1 MSAPAGTIAGVSR
14 SPSLPEPT
22 PVGPSP
28 APPSATGA
36 PSRAHTPAQAG
47 NADATP
53 AHGDDSSPEV
63 ATASTGSASATSRSA
78 DGGGAR
84 TPAGGF
90 RDEIV
95 ADVVKGWRHEL
106 ADLGG
111 PNTLL
116 WYRDLPAGT
125 LDLTTVHPGGV
136 SMLMAGGSTRLS
148 HLVRERSAF
157 VEARRRAHA
166 IREKSLELRHER
178 GLVTC
183 FMALGMATWDVPGPR
198 APQAP
203 VLLRRCEIHPV
214 DAAGSDFDLDLGT
227 DVEVN
232 PVLLNYLS
240 HEQGVDL
247 DPVALA
253 SLAAVSTRFDP
264 IRVFRELSRVC
275 SFIPGF
281 TVHDRRVVSTFSY
294 TKLPMVSDLTQQG
307 MDLGDHPVLAALA
320 AVPGAPRL
328 DGPAED
334 GPLDPGEE
342 LLALDADSVQSRAV
356 IDARRGRD
364 VALVG
369 GPGTGKSR
377 TIANIV
383 AALAAEGRSV
393 LYVASARRS
402 LEAVTAQLDEAGL
415 GGLVL
420 DAHGDLPDSQT
431 VAREVVTALDR
442 RRPAREPDTRGLR
455 EQLRDVSAEVESAL
469 SAVHAERAPW
479 GVSVFQIREAL
490 AAQSELPVRP
500 TSEVVLDPATLTGLD
515 ADQVQV
521 VGELLASVAA
531 ADGWSEDWPADPW
544 YRAWVVSEEEAA
556 KARRIVEDLAGGRL
570 AEARTAL
577 DATLVDAGLPPAET
591 PDHWDGALDLMF
603 GVRKTLQVLPED
615 VYLQPLDYLLGA
627 TADRQYRQDRGLFIS
642 WRTRRDLRRRAES
655 LLNPDTPLDELHD
668 LLSAAHE
675 QRTAWAAWSGTE
687 DPPRVPAGL
696 DASRTLWD
704 DLEADLRWL
713 SERLET
719 TSAGGDLF
727 TLTVDELVARVDDLA
742 AHADRIAVLP
752 RVAPALDRA
761 LAAGFEPAVADLASR
776 HVPAAQIP
784 AEIERIWW
792 RSLLSQIALDDPRVG
807 AHDGD
812 RLRALVEEYVRLDH
826 DHVRASRD
834 EVRVAV
840 AQRLHD
846 AASGHERAQQIV
858 RYAASG
864 TGTGVPAR
872 ELFAQA
878 SDLLLDVKPCWAMSP
893 QVVASLVPLG
903 QWFDVVIVDDAAQML
918 VSHAVSAISR
928 GRHVVVVGDDRQP
941 APMPYATASAQ
952 LGEQA
957 DPDDAVPVA
966 SGPTLL
972 DAATDVLGVRR
983 LTTVH
988 ADVDE
993 SLLSFA
999 NHVVYDSALLTTP
1012 GTSPTSP
1019 LTLVVAGRDGTD
1031 DGDGGGLTVP
1041 VRDGDVMLD
1050 APALE
1055 SPEATTVI
1063 RLVREHLRERHEESL
1078 LVVTLS
1084 SARAE
1089 ALRAAMET
1097 AAELDTELRAWL
1109 TTTGS
1114 DAERIVHVDR
1124 VVGERRD
1131 AVILA
1136 LGYGPGPDGSL
1147 PRRFG
1152 RLDAEGGDRALA
1164 AALAIARRR
1173 ATVVSEISPTDFG
1186 ERRPSTPGAA
1196 LLRDFLSHIG
1206 LQHHQAE
1213 VSEKPGSTD
1222 PTATPASEPPAAS
1235 ETALLLRG
1243 LSAAI
1248 TEDGLVVH
1256 PRFGTGPRRIDLAVA
1271 EPEAPRPVVAVQVD
1285 GREHAA
1291 IRDIRDRERVRAELL
1306 DRAGWEVVRVWSADL
1321 LTGAGAA
1328 VPMIR
1333 AGIRAVDARTVLRRR
1348 RQGAGRA

>member
-22 PVGPSP
+22 PLGPSP
-28 APPSATGA
+28 APSAATDASPSTQTGSTGA
-36 PSRAHTPAQAG
+36 SAAAPAGATRAGEGEQAPS
-47 NADATP
+47 
-53 AHGDDSSPEV
+53 
-63 ATASTGSASATSRSA
+63 TARP
-78 DGGGAR
+78 R

-240 HEQGVDL
+240 HEQGIDL

-253 SLAAVSTRFDP
+253 ALAAVSTRFDP
-264 IRVFRELSRVC
+264 MRVFRELSRVC

-294 TKLPMVSDLTQQG
+294 TKLPMVSDLTLQG
-307 MDLGDHPVLAALA
+307 MTLGDHPVLGALA

-328 DGPAED
+328 DTPVDDE
-334 GPLDPGEE
+334 PLDPGQE
-342 LLALDADSVQSRAV
+342 LLALDADTTQSRAV

-364 VALVG
+364 IAVVG

-415 GGLVL
+415 GSLVL
-420 DAHGDLPDSQT
+420 DAHGDLPDAQA
-431 VAREVVTALDR
+431 VAREVVTTLDR

-469 SAVHAERAPW
+469 AAVHTPRAPW

-490 AAQSELPVRP
+490 AAQNELPVRP
-500 TSEVVLDPATLTGLD
+500 TSDVVLDPATLAGID
-515 ADQVQV
+515 ADQVRV

-531 ADGWSEDWPADPW
+531 ADGWSADWPADPW
-544 YRAWVVSEEEAA
+544 YRAWVTSEEDAT
-556 KARRIVEDLAGGRL
+556 KARAIVQDLAGGRL
-570 AEARTAL
+570 ARARATL

-655 LLNPDTPLDELHD
+655 LLNPDTPLDQLHE

-675 QRTAWAAWSGTE
+675 QRTAWVAWSGTD
-687 DPPRVPAGL
+687 DPPRVPSGL
-696 DASRTLWD
+696 DESRVLWD

-719 TSAGGDLF
+719 TAAGGDLF
-727 TLTVDELVARVDDLA
+727 TITVDELLARIDDLA
-742 AHADRIAVLP
+742 RHADRIAVLP
-752 RVAPALDRA
+752 KVSAALDRA
-761 LAAGFEPAVADLASR
+761 LAAGFGPVVADLATR
-776 HVPAAQIP
+776 HVSAERIP
-784 AEIERIWW
+784 AEVDRIWW
-792 RSLLSQIALDDPRVG
+792 RSLLAQIAAEDPRVG

-812 RLRALVEEYVRLDH
+812 RLRGLVEEYVRLDH
-826 DHVRASRD
+826 DHLRASRD

-840 AQRLHD
+840 ARRLHD
-846 AASGHERAQQIV
+846 AAAGHERSQQIV

-864 TGTGVPAR
+864 TGAGVSAR

-878 SDLLLDVKPCWAMSP
+878 SDLLLDAKPCWAMSP
-893 QVVASLVPLG
+893 QVVASLVPVG
-903 QWFDVVIVDDAAQML
+903 QWFDVVVVDEASQLL

-941 APMPYATASAQ
+941 APLPYSTASSGP
-952 LGEQA
+952 GEDT
-957 DPDDAVPVA
+957 DPDDAVPMGA
-966 SGPTLL
+966 GPTLL

-988 ADVDE
+988 AEVDE

-999 NHVVYDSALLTTP
+999 NNVVYDRELLTTP
-1012 GTSPTSP
+1012 STLPTSP
-1019 LTLVVAGRDGTD
+1019 LQLVVAGRDGAGED
-1031 DGDGGGLTVP
+1031 ADPGVLTVP
-1041 VRDGDVMLD
+1041 GRDGDVMLD

-1055 SPEATTVI
+1055 SAEASTVI
-1063 RLVREHLRERHEESL
+1063 RLVREHLRERPEESL

-1084 SARAE
+1084 SARA
-1089 ALRAAMET
+1089 AQLRAAMET
-1097 AAELDTELRAWL
+1097 AAELDTDLRAWL
-1109 TTTGS
+1109 STTGS
-1114 DAERIVHVDR
+1114 DADRVVHVDR
-1124 VVGERRD
+1124 VLGAHRD

-1136 LGYGPGPDGSL
+1136 LGYTPGHDGSL

-1152 RLDAEGGDRALA
+1152 RLDAEGGDRVLA
-1164 AALAIARRR
+1164 AALAIAGRR
-1173 ATVVSEISPTDFG
+1173 ATVVSEIAPEDFG
-1186 ERRPSTPGAA
+1186 ERRPSTPGAV
-1196 LLRDFLSHIG
+1196 LLRDFLAHIR

-1213 VSEKPGSTD
+1213 VAEEPGSTD
-1222 PTATPASEPPAAS
+1222 PTAPPAAEPAATG

-1243 LSAAI
+1243 LSSAI

-1256 PRFGTGPRRIDLAVA
+1256 PRFGTGPRRIDLAVG
-1271 EPEAPRPVVAVQVD
+1271 EPEAPRPVVAVQID

-1291 IRDIRDRERVRAELL
+1291 LTDIRDRERVRAELL
-1306 DRAGWEVVRVWSADL
+1306 HRAGWEVVRVWSGDL
-1321 LTGAGAA
+1321 LTHPAAA

-1333 AGIRAVDARTVLRRR
+1333 EGIRAVDARAVLRRR
-1348 RQGAGRA
+1348 RQSAGRA